1 MPEVASLPG
10 NLTVSGCAVPA
21 VRVRV
26 GHGVGDERRGGGVVL
41 ESERL
46 RGRVAGLVGTGA
58 LDAGGA
64 AVGSAVGL
72 VGGAGVDAGGR
83 VGAREADRERVVVP
97 TVHVGPSRRLRDERR
112 RGGVVFE
119 RVGLGAA
126 RVAGVVGAGAGNRGA
141 GCVPAAVGRVGRA
154 GVDAGGGVVTG
165 ELDRHRRAVPAVR
178 VRIGHRV
185 GDERRRG
192 SVVLDRV
199 GLGPARVTGVVGAR
213 ARDRSTGCVPAVVE
227 LVGRAGVDAGG
238 GVGAGKFDRQRLAV
252 PAQGIRVGL
261 RVGGERRGGL
271 VELDRD
277 AFVCFFQSVVV
288 PGCAGDLLSGRISG
302 ECLRLAALRPGLAGD
317 GPFDGDIAD
326 VPAVRTE
333 CSRERE
339 LNVQRSREG

>member
-26 GHGVGDERRGGGVVL
+26 GHRVGDERRGGGVVF

-46 RGRVAGLVGTGA
+46 RGRVAGLVGTGP

-72 VGGAGVDAGGR
+72 VGRAGVDAGGR
-83 VGAREADRERVVVP
+83 VGAREADSERVVVP

-141 GCVPAAVGRVGRA
+141 GCVPAAVG
-154 GVDAGGGVVTG
+154 
-165 ELDRHRRAVPAVR
+165 
-178 VRIGHRV
+178 
-185 GDERRRG
+185 
-192 SVVLDRV
+192 
-199 GLGPARVTGVVGAR
+199 
-213 ARDRSTGCVPAVVE
+213 

-238 GVGAGKFDRQRLAV
+238 GVAAGELDRQRGAV
-252 PAQGIRVGL
+252 PAVRVRVGH
-261 RVGGERRGGL
+261 RVGDERRGGGVVFERVGLGAARVAGVVGAAAGDRGVGGVSAVVGL
-271 VELDRD
+271 VER
-277 AFVCFFQSVVV
+277 CK
-288 PGCAGDLLSGRISG
+288 R
-302 ECLRLAALRPGLAGD
+302 
-317 GPFDGDIAD
+317 
-326 VPAVRTE
+326 
-333 CSRERE
+333 
-339 LNVQRSREG
+339 